1 MKRITA
7 LSLCL
12 AALMLVGCT
21 KDKPVST
28 PTAAA
33 GSTTP
38 SPTSGSALGG
48 FGMSDQS
55 TPTANPNAKT
65 YTVQRGIIED
75 MLEFNAKVA
84 PVQIPMSF
92 AQDGIVQKIFVQPG
106 QTIKEGDLI
115 AQLDIAD
122 LESQLVEA
130 KLATGQAQ
138 QAISQAKLANELEV
152 KQAEIAL
159 EAAQQAL
166 EQAKAPPS
174 EVVLAQAQA
183 AVSDAQSNLDTV
195 RNNASQAKNQAKADL
210 DKAVTELQS
219 IQQQYGETTAQLQ
232 KAEGEEARTLQNKL
246 VELQKQMTTA
256 QTAVDTAVINFNTA
270 RNNEVAAVKNAEAK
284 LALAKAQLD
293 DILQGADKFAIAEK
307 ERAVRSAEI
316 TLEQARQRG
325 QTDPALQSTL
335 ENGRLKTK
343 QLEDQI
349 AGRQLHAPI
358 SGDIVAINASVGTT
372 ITIGSP
378 IITLVDRSRIEI
390 VADSADMVTSER
402 STAPQL
408 TPSQIVEITFSR
420 YPGKTFS
427 GSVSLAPTTSTNP
440 ETGTGSTSGSY
451 HFTFDTQGQS
461 FASGDIASL
470 KILLSRKYDVLY
482 LPPTAIR
489 TTRNK
494 HSVTLRANGTDTS
507 VDIEVGVSTPEKVEI
522 LKGLKEGD
530 VVVGA

>member
-48 FGMSDQS
+48 FGMSDQ
-55 TPTANPNAKT
+55 PTQTTTNPNAKT
-65 YTVQRGIIED
+65 YTVQRGTIED

-152 KQAEIAL
+152 KQAQIAL

-195 RNNASQAKNQAKADL
+195 RNNASQAKKTRP
-210 DKAVTELQS
+210 KPIWT
-219 IQQQYGETTAQLQ
+219 
-232 KAEGEEARTLQNKL
+232 
-246 VELQKQMTTA
+246 
-256 QTAVDTAVINFNTA
+256 
-270 RNNEVAAVKNAEAK
+270 
-284 LALAKAQLD
+284 
-293 DILQGADKFAIAEK
+293 
-307 ERAVRSAEI
+307 
-316 TLEQARQRG
+316 RQ
-325 QTDPALQSTL
+325 
-335 ENGRLKTK
+335 
-343 QLEDQI
+343 
-349 AGRQLHAPI
+349 
-358 SGDIVAINASVGTT
+358 
-372 ITIGSP
+372 
-378 IITLVDRSRIEI
+378 
-390 VADSADMVTSER
+390 
-402 STAPQL
+402 
-408 TPSQIVEITFSR
+408 
-420 YPGKTFS
+420 
-427 GSVSLAPTTSTNP
+427 
-440 ETGTGSTSGSY
+440 
-451 HFTFDTQGQS
+451 
-461 FASGDIASL
+461 
-470 KILLSRKYDVLY
+470 
-482 LPPTAIR
+482 
-489 TTRNK
+489 
-494 HSVTLRANGTDTS
+494 
-507 VDIEVGVSTPEKVEI
+507 
-522 LKGLKEGD
+522 
-530 VVVGA
+530 